1 MSVLAVIDL
10 ATALPL
16 VIGII
21 GIAGLIFTAM
31 SYGRNDTTQVVNQQ
45 AAITAEMK
53 TLVDEQ
59 RLRAD
64 QLIKERDDCRIDGA
78 TRTGQLD
85 EAMMIAGR

>member
-1 MSVLAVIDL
+1 MLALAVIDL

-53 TLVDEQ
+53 TLNDEL
-59 RLRAD
+59 RLTAD
-64 QLIKERDDCRIDGA
+64 RIRKERDACHLEVERLTGRIQELHRRG
-78 TRTGQLD
+78 G
-85 EAMMIAGR
+85 